1 MYKYIYKRPDGSYVI
16 DKDGLPYHVPNIAG
30 WEDEWAKIEEYAKAH
45 PEDVTEEPAP
55 AEPTLDEL
63 KTTKLSEINAA
74 YDTAT
79 SSLVS
84 TYPATEL
91 LTFDKQETEARAY
104 ASDPSA
110 STPFLSGLAKA
121 RGITLD
127 DLVGRVIRKSEAFA
141 SAVATLTGQ
150 RQRYEDLL
158 DAATTAEEVAAIVPE
173 YKLPEA

>member
-1 MYKYIYKRPDGSYVI
+1 MNIGDVFIDKYPTEAIGFAFSNDARILEITPDGEHRRFQIV
-16 DKDGLPYHVPNIAG
+16 KNPERTLDGLKM
-30 WEDEWAKIEEYAKAH
+30 AKLA
-45 PEDVTEEPAP
+45 
-55 AEPTLDEL
+55 
-63 KTTKLSEINAA
+63 EINSA
-74 YDTAT
+74 YDVAT
-79 SSLVS
+79 SSLVA

-91 LTFDKQETEARAY
+91 LTFDKQEAEARAY
-104 ASDPSA
+104 TADLST